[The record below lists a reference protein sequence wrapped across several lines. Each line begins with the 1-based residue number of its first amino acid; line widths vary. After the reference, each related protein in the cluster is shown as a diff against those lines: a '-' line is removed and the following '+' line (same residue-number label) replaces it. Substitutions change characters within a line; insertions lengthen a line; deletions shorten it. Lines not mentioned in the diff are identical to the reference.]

1 MRVDDLEEVPES
13 WEEAYQRLYMENVRP
28 KLEQLMRLPTKNQ
41 DKAFARLAL
50 AELCEGFQPSGR
62 SWELRKEALRLMAAE
77 YGAPWEIV
85 DQCEYAGKVAYARRT
100 EHIY

>member
-1 MRVDDLEEVPES
+1 MDDLEEVPES

-28 KLEQLMRLPTKNQ
+28 KMEQLMRLPRKNQ

-62 SWELRKEALRLMAAE
+62 SWELRKEGLRLMAAE

-85 DQCEYAGKVAYARRT
+85 DQCEYAGQVAYARRT